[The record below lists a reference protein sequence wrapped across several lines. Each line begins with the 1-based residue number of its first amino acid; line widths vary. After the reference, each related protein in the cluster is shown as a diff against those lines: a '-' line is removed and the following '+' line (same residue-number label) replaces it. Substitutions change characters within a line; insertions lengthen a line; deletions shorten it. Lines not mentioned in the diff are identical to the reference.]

1 MNLEQLYA
9 SDYML
14 LKAVVGSNLYG
25 LNTKNSDVDHKGI
38 FVLPNK
44 ELGKMHRIEQ
54 ISDEKQDNTF
64 YEIGRFLQLAMKA
77 NPNILELFY
86 LPPKMILQKTSA
98 YEILVKNRDLFLTK
112 AIRNSLGGY
121 AIAQI
126 HKARGKNKKIVN
138 PVDKIRKTPM
148 DFCYIL
154 GITGAKP
161 LKEWLTIQRGDG
173 FKQEKYG
180 LSKVNHI
187 HNTYYLYYDEDIYDF
202 RGIMSEDGNEL
213 RLSSIPKEAIIGF
226 EVLYYNSEG
235 YSEHCKDYKDY
246 WDWMENRNEARYASV
261 ENHGKGY
268 DGKNLMHCFRLLD
281 MGIDAANTGKLIVER
296 YNRNWLLKV
305 KHGEFE
311 YDDLITQAEEKLEEF
326 DKAIEDCDLPT
337 KVDINKVNDI
347 LLEIREDHENSKKEI

>member
-14 LKAVVGSNLYG
+14 LKAIVGSNLYG
-25 LNTKNSDVDHKGI
+25 LNTKDSDVDHKGI

-54 ISDEKQDNTF
+54 VSDARQDNTF

-86 LPPKMILQKTSA
+86 LPEDMILEKTSA
-98 YEILVKNRDLFLTK
+98 YNLLVKNRDMFLTK
-112 AIRNSLGGY
+112 SIRNSLGGY

-138 PVDKIRKTPM
+138 PVDKIRKTPL

-154 GITGAKP
+154 NITGAEP
-161 LKEWLTIQRGDG
+161 LRQWLTVQRGDA

-180 LSKVNHI
+180 LSKVDHA
-187 HNTYYLYYDEDIYDF
+187 HNIYYIYYDEDIYDF
-202 RGIMSEDGNEL
+202 KGIVNEDSNEL
-213 RLSSIPKEAIIGF
+213 RLSSIPKECIIQF

-235 YSEHCKDYKDY
+235 YSEHCKDYKEY
-246 WDWMENRNEARYASV
+246 WDWMEDRNEARYASV
-261 ENHGKGY
+261 EIHGKGY

-281 MGIDAANTGKLIVER
+281 MGIDAAKYGELIVKR
-296 YNRNWLLKV
+296 PNKDWLLKV

-311 YDDLITQAEEKLEEF
+311 YDDLIIQAEEKLEEF
-326 DKAIEDCDLPT
+326 DAVIQICDLPE
-337 KVDINKVNDI
+337 KIDIKKVNEL
-347 LLEIREDHENSKKEI
+347 LLEIRENQEKL